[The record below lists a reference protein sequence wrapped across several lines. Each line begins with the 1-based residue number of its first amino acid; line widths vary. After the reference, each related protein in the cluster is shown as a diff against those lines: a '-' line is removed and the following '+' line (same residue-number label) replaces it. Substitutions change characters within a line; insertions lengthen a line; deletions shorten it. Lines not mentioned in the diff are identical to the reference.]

1 MNLEPIRIRELEA
14 SLEAHQLLLT
24 NVSARAEEA
33 RGQLV
38 RIGRELCGEEFEA
51 YLTALGDLE
60 YVSAEELAIH
70 VINALQNHSVENPSN
85 EKKQIKE
92 MQKEIDG
99 LKERLDKQTRRAD
112 DAERALSDSTTQA
125 KVLEENLMD
134 VRKKNK
140 ELSTKVP
147 LDEKP
152 NAEAVDY
159 SNWFTEWSQAKGF
172 ERNKTV
178 LIFLGS
184 SGLARQ
190 REIVERLLEE
200 SDMKERTIYAGIDDC
215 VEKDLISR
223 RGGTSSGGHPTDLMC
238 LTLKGAWVYT
248 RLTGARPV
256 PSEYDGLLKA
266 HKSDKQTGLILKTAD
281 HFARL
286 GYSVQRE
293 PISIKL
299 AGDHVF
305 QPDLVVQK
313 DDETFYIEV
322 ETGERMDRPSLERK
336 WHNAMLAGG
345 GRICVVTPK
354 VGEMTTIQGNID
366 YWAGDKGKK
375 PRLFLTNLDALR
387 KCQPGESP
395 WVRVR

>member
-24 NVSARAEEA
+24 NVSTRAEEA

-51 YLTALGDLE
+51 YLTTLGDLE
-60 YVSAEELAIH
+60 YVSAEELATH
-70 VINALQNHSVENPSN
+70 VINALKNHSAKHPSDE
-85 EKKQIKE
+85 EKQAKE
-92 MQKEIDG
+92 MRKEIDG

-112 DAERALSDSTTQA
+112 DAERALSDSTSQA
-125 KVLEENLMD
+125 KVLEENLMNE
-134 VRKKNK
+134 RKKNK
-140 ELSTKVP
+140 ELSAQVP
-147 LDEKP
+147 PAEKP

-159 SNWFTEWSQAKGF
+159 SNWFAEWSQAKGF

-178 LIFLGS
+178 LVFLGS

-190 REIVERLLEE
+190 REIVERLMQE
-200 SDMKERTIYAGIDDC
+200 SAMKERTIYAGIDDC
-215 VEKDLISR
+215 VEEKLIER

-238 LTLKGAWVYT
+238 LTPQGEWTYT

-256 PSEYDGLLKA
+256 PSEYEGLLKA
-266 HKSDKQTGLILKTAD
+266 HKSDKHTGLILKTAD
-281 HFARL
+281 NFARL
-286 GYSVQRE
+286 GYSVQRD

-322 ETGERMDRPSLERK
+322 ETGEKIDRSSLGRK

-354 VGEMTTIQGNID
+354 VGEMTTIQSNID
-366 YWAGDKGKK
+366 YWAGEQGKK

-387 KCQPGESP
+387 KCQPGENP
-395 WVRVR
+395 WARVR